1 MFDTVS
7 GLPVHAL
14 VVHAVVVLL
23 PLMSLVSVAVAVW
36 KPWRRAA
43 KWVVAANAAVV
54 AISFVA
60 KQSGEELQERFG
72 GEIAQDHSEYGELL
86 PWFAVALFA
95 ASVVVYFASTRS
107 GAVVAVSIGLVV
119 VCAVAALAWTFL
131 TGDSGARSVW
141 EPRIAGTSSG

>member
-23 PLMSLVSVAVAVW
+23 PLMSLASVAVAVRKQW
-36 KPWRRAA
+36 GRAA
-43 KWVVAANAAVV
+43 KWVVVGNVVVV

-60 KQSGEELQERFG
+60 KQSGEELQERLG
-72 GEIAQDHSEYGELL
+72 DEVAEQHSEYGDVL
-86 PWFAVALFA
+86 PWFAVALLL
-95 ASVVVYFASTRS
+95 ASVVVWYASTRT
-107 GAVVAVSIGLVV
+107 GAVVTVSIVLV
-119 VCAVAALAWTFL
+119 ALAAVGALTWTFL

-141 EPRIAGTSSG
+141 EGRIAGTSSG